1 MVSFRLCRSWR
12 SFVSRGT
19 VLSRVDT
26 ERRDKNGILSA
37 LVPVLA
43 SAVEAAV
50 VGAVVGEVARVV
62 ADCMSRQH
70 E

>member
-1 MVSFRLCRSWR
+1 MVFL
-12 SFVSRGT
+12 
-19 VLSRVDT
+19 
-26 ERRDKNGILSA
+26 A
-37 LVPVLA
+37 PLVPVLA
-43 SAVEAAV
+43 GAVEAVV